1 MELLHGSACFK
12 LLNCHKPACLNDYG
26 ARGVRNRR
34 TFKISHNWMDAQ
46 NSWVSLYSV
55 DLLMNGK
62 TGQRFM
68 SWTEWTRMSVS
79 NAGRRYVS
87 SCPQAPCHMSDLI
100 HPSLRT
106 VEDGWNQLN
115 DTRRCK
121 VKSKQGL
128 KEAGEEVNIFYLTHH
143 CIESGIKMIFIC
155 KWKFVLQ
162 FHAENFCNGAGSFGE
177 RQCGIRWRHLL
188 IRPVKC
194 AQRWNWILWC
204 SVVGRGH
211 LTFCSYICKHILR
224 EKFGWM
230 SGEHYKRLELDK
242 SLSSLP
248 ALRVTE
254 WNGGVQPCL
263 LRSKADL

>member
-1 MELLHGSACFK
+1 MLRIPGFLYTLWTCLWTAKQDKDLCHGLSGLGCQSVIQVVGTSLAA
-12 LLNCHKPACLNDYG
+12 L
-26 ARGVRNRR
+26 RR
-34 TFKISHNWMDAQ
+34 LVT
-46 NSWVSLYSV
+46 
-55 DLLMNGK
+55 
-62 TGQRFM
+62 
-68 SWTEWTRMSVS
+68 
-79 NAGRRYVS
+79 
-87 SCPQAPCHMSDLI
+87 CP
-100 HPSLRT
+100 RT
-106 VEDGWNQLN
+106 VEDGWHQLN
-115 DTRRCK
+115 DTRWCK

-128 KEAGEEVNIFYLTHH
+128 KEAGEEVSIFYLTHH

-155 KWKFVLQ
+155 QWKFVLQ

-177 RQCGIRWRHLL
+177 RQCGIRWWHLL

-194 AQRWNWILWC
+194 AQRWNRVLWC